1 MRTHPPLSPT
11 GRAEDEGLYFIDKES
26 MAVLEGKS
34 VSKLFG
40 ALAAVDRVDF
50 HLQQNE
56 ILGLIGP
63 NGAGKTTLVNLVTG
77 IYPLTRGEVLFEKK
91 KIDGLKPAVIARMG
105 IARTFQIVKPFPGM
119 TVRENVVIG
128 SLFGKGGTQRNTK
141 MAFQEAD
148 RWIEFV
154 HLQDYRNASVDQINI
169 SFRKRMD
176 LAKALAM
183 GPRVLMLDE
192 VMAGLN
198 TKDIEETMALVTRIN
213 QELKIT
219 LLVIEHVM
227 KAVMSLCHRVIVL
240 HHGRK
245 IADGTPQE
253 IVRDDRVIEAYLGER
268 YAKAR
273 RGSG

>member
-1 MRTHPPLSPT
+1 MDL
-11 GRAEDEGLYFIDKES
+11 
-26 MAVLEGKS
+26 LEGKS
-34 VSKLFG
+34 VSKQFG
-40 ALAAVDRVDF
+40 ALKAVDQVDF
-50 HLQQNE
+50 HVQKGE

-77 IYPLTRGEVLFEKK
+77 IYPLTEGEILLDGK
-91 KIDGLKPAVIARMG
+91 KITGLRPPRISRLG
-105 IARTFQIVKPFPGM
+105 IARTFQIVKPFSAM

-128 SLFGKGGTQRNTK
+128 SLFGKGGADRNTRA
-141 MAFQEAD
+141 AFQEAD

-154 HLQDYRNASVDQINI
+154 HLQDYRNASVDRINI

-183 GPRVLMLDE
+183 EPNLLMLDE

-198 TKDIEETMALVTRIN
+198 TKDIEEMMALVTRIN
-213 QELKIT
+213 RELKIT

-227 KAVMSLCHRVIVL
+227 KAVMSICDRVLVL

-245 IADGTPQE
+245 IADGPPRE
-253 IVRDDRVIEAYLGER
+253 IVKDDRVIEAYLGEKF
-268 YAKAR
+268 AKVR
-273 RGSG
+273 KGLG

>member
-1 MRTHPPLSPT
+1 
-11 GRAEDEGLYFIDKES
+11 

-40 ALAAVDRVDF
+40 ALPAVDQVDF
-50 HLQQNE
+50 HLQQGE

-63 NGAGKTTLVNLVTG
+63 NGAGKTPLVNLITG
-77 IYPLTRGEVLFEKK
+77 VYPITHGEILFEGKT
-91 KIDGLKPAVIARMG
+91 IDGLKPAVIARKG

-128 SLFGKGGTQRNTK
+128 SLFGRAGAKRNTK
-141 MAFQEAD
+141 LAFQEAD
-148 RWIEFV
+148 HWIEFV
-154 HLQDYRNASVDQINI
+154 HLQDYRNASVDQINL

-183 GPRVLMLDE
+183 EPTVLMLDE

-198 TKDIEETMALVTRIN
+198 TKDIEEMMALVSRIN
-213 QELKIT
+213 QGLKIT

-227 KAVMSLCHRVIVL
+227 KAVMGLCHRVMVL
-240 HHGRK
+240 HHGKK

-273 RGSG
+273 RGEGR

>member
-1 MRTHPPLSPT
+1 VAL
-11 GRAEDEGLYFIDKES
+11 
-26 MAVLEGKS
+26 LEGKDL
-34 VSKLFG
+34 SKFFG
-40 ALAAVDRVDF
+40 ALAAVDQVDF
-50 HLQQNE
+50 QIE
-56 ILGLIGP
+56 AGEVLGLIGP

-77 IYPLTRGEVLFEKK
+77 VYPLTRGELYFEGRR
-91 KIDGLKPAVIARMG
+91 IDGLKPAVIARMG

-119 TVRENVVIG
+119 TVRENVVVG
-128 SLFGKGGTQRNTK
+128 ALFGKGGAQRNIKT
-141 MAFQEAD
+141 AFEEAD

-154 HLQDYRNASVDQINI
+154 HLQDYRNDSVDRINI

-183 GPRVLMLDE
+183 GPTLLMLDE

-198 TKDIEETMALVTRIN
+198 TKDIEEMMALVRRIN
-213 QELKIT
+213 RELKIT

-227 KAVMSLCHRVIVL
+227 KAVMGLCQRIIVL

-245 IADGTPQE
+245 IADATPQE
-253 IVRDDRVIEAYLGER
+253 IVQDERVIEAYLGER

-273 RGSG
+273 QRSA

>member
-1 MRTHPPLSPT
+1 MDL
-11 GRAEDEGLYFIDKES
+11 
-26 MAVLEGKS
+26 LEGKL
-34 VSKLFG
+34 VSKQFG
-40 ALAAVDRVDF
+40 ALKAVDQVDF
-50 HLQQNE
+50 HVQKGE

-77 IYPLTRGEVLFEKK
+77 IYPLTEGEILFEGK
-91 KIDGLKPAVIARMG
+91 KITGLRPPRISRLG
-105 IARTFQIVKPFPGM
+105 IARTFQIVKPFSAM

-128 SLFGKGGTQRNTK
+128 SLFGKGGAERNTRA
-141 MAFQEAD
+141 AFQEAD

-154 HLQDYRNASVDQINI
+154 HLQDYRNASVDRINI

-183 GPRVLMLDE
+183 EPNLLMLDE

-198 TKDIEETMALVTRIN
+198 TKDIEEMMALVTRIN
-213 QELKIT
+213 RELKIT

-227 KAVMSLCHRVIVL
+227 KAVMSICNRVLVL

-245 IADGTPQE
+245 IADGPPRE
-253 IVRDDRVIEAYLGER
+253 IVKDDRVIEAYLGER
-268 YAKAR
+268 FAKVR
-273 RGSG
+273 KGLG

>member
-1 MRTHPPLSPT
+1 MPL
-11 GRAEDEGLYFIDKES
+11 
-26 MAVLEGKS
+26 LEGKS
-34 VSKLFG
+34 VSKYFG
-40 ALAAVDRVDF
+40 ALRAVDQVDF
-50 HLQQNE
+50 HIKENE

-77 IYPLTRGEVLFEKK
+77 VYSLTKGEVIFKGEKLN
-91 KIDGLKPAVIARMG
+91 GLKPSRISRLG

-128 SLFGKGGTQRNTK
+128 SLFGKKGSKRNTK
-141 MAFQEAD
+141 VAFQEAD
-148 RWIEFV
+148 RWVEYV
-154 HLQDYRNASVDQINI
+154 HLQDYKNASVDQINI

-183 GPRVLMLDE
+183 EPDLLMLDE

-198 TKDIEETMALVTRIN
+198 TKDIEEMMALVTRIN
-213 QELKIT
+213 RELKIT

-227 KAVMSLCHRVIVL
+227 KAVMSICHRVMVL

-245 IADGTPQE
+245 IADGSPQE
-253 IVRDDRVIEAYLGER
+253 IVNDDRVIEAYLGEK
-268 YAKAR
+268 YAKTR
-273 RGSG
+273 RASG

>member
-1 MRTHPPLSPT
+1 
-11 GRAEDEGLYFIDKES
+11 
-26 MAVLEGKS
+26 MAVLVGKS

-40 ALAAVDRVDF
+40 ALAAVDQVDF
-50 HLQQNE
+50 HLQEGE

-77 IYPLTRGEVLFEKK
+77 IYPITHGEILFEETKL
-91 KIDGLKPAVIARMG
+91 DGLKPAVIARRG
-105 IARTFQIVKPFPGM
+105 VARTFQIVKPFPGM

-128 SLFGKGGTQRNTK
+128 SLFGKGGTGRNTRS
-141 MAFQEAD
+141 AFQEAD

-154 HLQDYRNASVDQINI
+154 HLHDYRNASVDQINL

-183 GPRVLMLDE
+183 GPHLLMLDE

-198 TKDIEETMALVTRIN
+198 SKDIEEMMTLVTRIN

-227 KAVMSLCHRVIVL
+227 KAVMGLCHRVMVL

-245 IADGTPQE
+245 ISDGSPQE
-253 IVRDDRVIEAYLGER
+253 IVQDDRVIEAYLGER

-273 RGSG
+273 RGAE

>member
-1 MRTHPPLSPT
+1 MS
-11 GRAEDEGLYFIDKES
+11 
-26 MAVLEGKS
+26 VLEGKS
-34 VSKLFG
+34 VSVLFG

-50 HLQQNE
+50 RLEDGE

-77 IYPLTRGEVLFEKK
+77 IYPLTHGEISFEAK
-91 KIDGLKPAVIARMG
+91 KIDGLKPAVIARKG

-128 SLFGKGGTQRNTK
+128 SLFGKGGAGRSTK
-141 MAFQEAD
+141 TAFQEAD
-148 RWIEFV
+148 RWIDFV
-154 HLQDYRNASVDQINI
+154 HLHDYRNASVDQINI

-183 GPRVLMLDE
+183 EPRVLMLDE

-198 TKDIEETMALVTRIN
+198 SKDIEEMMTLVTRIN
-213 QELKIT
+213 RELKVT

-227 KAVMSLCHRVIVL
+227 KAIMNICDRIIVL
-240 HHGRK
+240 HHGEK
-245 IADGTPQE
+245 IAEGTPEE
-253 IVRDDRVIEAYLGER
+253 IAGNSTVIEVYFGE
-268 YAKAR
+268 
-273 RGSG
+273 

>member
-1 MRTHPPLSPT
+1 
-11 GRAEDEGLYFIDKES
+11 
-26 MAVLEGKS
+26 MAVLEGNA
-34 VSKLFG
+34 VSRLFG
-40 ALAAVDRVDF
+40 ALVALDRVDF
-50 HLQQNE
+50 RLEKHE
-56 ILGLIGP
+56 VLGLIGP

-77 IYPLTRGEVLFEKK
+77 IYPATQGKIHFGDKR
-91 KIDGLKPAVIARMG
+91 IDGLRPAAVARMG

-119 TVRENVVIG
+119 TVRENVVVG
-128 SLFGKGGTQRNTK
+128 SLFGKGGAGRSTRV
-141 MAFQEAD
+141 ALQEAD

-154 HLQDYRNASVDQINI
+154 HLKDYRNASVDQINI

-183 GPRVLMLDE
+183 GPTVLMLDE

-198 TKDIEETMALVTRIN
+198 TKDIEEVMALVSRIN

-227 KAVMSLCHRVIVL
+227 KAVMSLCHRVMVL

-245 IADGTPQE
+245 IADGAPQE
-253 IVRDDRVIEAYLGER
+253 IVRDDRVIEAYLGQR

-273 RGSG
+273 REAQGGKRN

>member
-1 MRTHPPLSPT
+1 
-11 GRAEDEGLYFIDKES
+11 
-26 MAVLEGKS
+26 MALLEGKDL
-34 VSKLFG
+34 SKLFG
-40 ALAAVDRVDF
+40 ALAAVDQVDF
-50 HLQQNE
+50 QIE
-56 ILGLIGP
+56 AGEVLGLIGP

-77 IYPLTRGEVLFEKK
+77 VYPLTRGELYFAGRR
-91 KIDGLKPAVIARMG
+91 IDGLKPAVIARMG

-119 TVRENVVIG
+119 TVRENVVVG
-128 SLFGKGGTQRNTK
+128 ALFGKGGAQRNIKT
-141 MAFQEAD
+141 AFEEAD

-154 HLQDYRNASVDQINI
+154 HLQDYRNASVDRINI

-183 GPRVLMLDE
+183 GPTLLMLDE

-198 TKDIEETMALVTRIN
+198 TKDIEEMMALVRRIN
-213 QELKIT
+213 RELKIT

-227 KAVMSLCHRVIVL
+227 KAVMGLCQRIIVL

-245 IADGTPQE
+245 IADATPQE
-253 IVRDDRVIEAYLGER
+253 IVQDERVIEAYLGER

-273 RGSG
+273 QRSA

>member
-1 MRTHPPLSPT
+1 
-11 GRAEDEGLYFIDKES
+11 
-26 MAVLEGKS
+26 MAVLEGKA

-40 ALAAVDRVDF
+40 ALPAVDQVDF
-50 HLQQNE
+50 HLQQGE

-63 NGAGKTTLVNLVTG
+63 NGAGKTTLVNLVAG
-77 IYPLTRGEVLFEKK
+77 LYPVTHGEILFEDRR
-91 KIDGLKPAVIARMG
+91 IDRLKPAVIARMG

-128 SLFGKGGTQRNTK
+128 SLFGKGGIERKTK
-141 MAFQEAD
+141 LAFQEAD

-154 HLQDYRNASVDQINI
+154 HLQDYRDASVDRINL

-183 GPRVLMLDE
+183 GPAVLMLDE

-198 TKDIEETMALVTRIN
+198 TKDIEEMMALVTRIN
-213 QELKIT
+213 RELKVT

-227 KAVMSLCHRVIVL
+227 KAVMGLCHRVMVL
-240 HHGRK
+240 HHGKK

-273 RGSG
+273 RREG

>member
-1 MRTHPPLSPT
+1 
-11 GRAEDEGLYFIDKES
+11 
-26 MAVLEGKS
+26 MAVLDGKS

-40 ALAAVDRVDF
+40 ALPAVDQVDF
-50 HLQQNE
+50 RLEQGE

-77 IYPLTRGEVLFEKK
+77 VYPVTHGEILFEGRR
-91 KIDGLKPAVIARMG
+91 IDRLRPAVIARMG

-128 SLFGKGGTQRNTK
+128 SLFGKGGVDRNTK
-141 MAFQEAD
+141 VAFQEAD

-154 HLQDYRNASVDQINI
+154 HLQDYRNASVDRINL

-183 GPRVLMLDE
+183 GPAVLMLDE

-198 TKDIEETMALVTRIN
+198 TKDIEEMMALVARIN
-213 QELKIT
+213 RELKVT

-227 KAVMSLCHRVIVL
+227 KAVMGLCHRVMVL
-240 HHGRK
+240 HHGKK

-273 RGSG
+273 RKEG

>member
-1 MRTHPPLSPT
+1 
-11 GRAEDEGLYFIDKES
+11 
-26 MAVLEGKS
+26 MALLEGKDL
-34 VSKLFG
+34 SKFFG
-40 ALAAVDRVDF
+40 ALAAVDQVDF
-50 HLQQNE
+50 QIE
-56 ILGLIGP
+56 AGEVLGLIGP

-77 IYPLTRGEVLFEKK
+77 VYSLTRGELYFEGRR
-91 KIDGLKPAVIARMG
+91 IEGLKPAVIARMG

-119 TVRENVVIG
+119 TVRENVVVG
-128 SLFGKGGTQRNTK
+128 ALFGKGGARRNIKT
-141 MAFQEAD
+141 AFEEAD

-154 HLQDYRNASVDQINI
+154 HLQDYRNASVDRINI

-183 GPRVLMLDE
+183 GPTLLMLDE

-198 TKDIEETMALVTRIN
+198 TKDIEEMMALVRRIN
-213 QELKIT
+213 RELKIT

-227 KAVMSLCHRVIVL
+227 KAVMGLCQRILVL

-245 IADGTPQE
+245 IADATPQE
-253 IVRDDRVIEAYLGER
+253 IVQDERVIEAYLGER

-273 RGSG
+273 QRSA